1 MSVHDNNTNGGR
13 SVPFQIDESPDRIG
27 TQVPPA
33 PESNERE
40 ATDEVVAPRPG
51 NFATRAGIDGT
62 PGIGKNKL
70 ILLGG
75 GLAVAVL
82 FFVFTAIVGKS
93 PKKQTTAKPNGS
105 QASLSGPMQPKGS
118 VTPLMETVHTPA
130 PDNSSGQLGPGDI
143 RRTRSS
149 DGKVAIAASS
159 QFSQKPTTAKPPAAA
174 SLGGVPSFADTQQK
188 WEEPQPYGESA
199 SSPAIQTQQQ
209 NALKEA
215 SLIFVRNQTQSQ
227 STTAPRLNSDD
238 DDAPVL
244 EMTPGMRIQ
253 AKLETQISSAVQEPV
268 VAVVEY
274 TYAIGDR
281 VVVPA
286 GARIYGKLVQADR
299 SGLVNVEFDEIRL
312 LDGNRDEKREK
323 IDAIG
328 LGLDLGPIKGAV
340 SGKNTGKNF
349 LVRAASGMGSV
360 LAEIAGNNSSAAFSE
375 DDMLRERLAE
385 NIGTAGDSEVMNLN
399 ANSRVVVTVPA
410 DTKIYVVFT
419 KHQEKNSAELHKVS
433 PATP

>member
-1 MSVHDNNTNGGR
+1 MNVQDKDLNGNR
-13 SVPFQIDESPDRIG
+13 LQIDESSDQMAPHAA
-27 TQVPPA
+27 PPA
-33 PESNERE
+33 PNLIDPEFKDVPEIANV
-40 ATDEVVAPRPG
+40 DG
-51 NFATRAGIDGT
+51 FATRAGINGIT
-62 PGIGKNKL
+62 GIGKNKL

-82 FFVFTAIVGKS
+82 FFVFTALVGKS
-93 PKKQTTAKPNGS
+93 PKKQNAAKPNTLQTS
-105 QASLSGPMQPKGS
+105 SAAAKQPKGS
-118 VTPLMETVHTPA
+118 VTPVMETVRTPA

-143 RRTRSS
+143 KRTRSL
-149 DGKVAIAASS
+149 DGKVTPTTNS
-159 QFSQKPTTAKPPAAA
+159 QLAQKPATGG
-174 SLGGVPSFADTQQK
+174 SLGSVPSFADTQQK
-188 WEEPQPYGESA
+188 WEEPQPYGEATPASA
-199 SSPAIQTQQQ
+199 TSQTAQQQQQ
-209 NALKEA
+209 NTLKEP
-215 SLIFVRNQTQSQ
+215 SLIFVRNQVQTQVS
-227 STTAPRLNSDD
+227 SATKLTFDG
-238 DDAPVL
+238 DDAPSL

-253 AKLETQISSAVQEPV
+253 AKLETQISSAVQEPI

-274 TYAIGDR
+274 TYAIGDKI
-281 VVVPA
+281 VVPA

-299 SGLVNVEFDEIRL
+299 TGLINVQFDEIRL

-328 LGLDLGPIKGAV
+328 LGLDLGPIKGSV

-385 NIGTAGDSEVMNLN
+385 NIGTAGDSEVMNLS
-399 ANSRVVVTVPA
+399 ANSRIVVSVPA

-419 KHQEKNSAELHKVS
+419 KHQEKSSAELHKVAS
-433 PATP
+433 ATQ